1 MNETEF
7 LMSNTLTS
15 SRGVT
20 KDQGNGSSVKKA
32 SVKFAD
38 NLKEVR
44 EYTVTS
50 SEDSAEDEDQNGGSG
65 GGDETAENEVGKYD
79 NSAILEEIAKGSLFK
94 TYYAK
99 AATTTEETKP
109 KTRSIL
115 HTIKNAPS
123 KISRF
128 A

>member
-20 KDQGNGSSVKKA
+20 KDQGVKKA

-44 EYTVTS
+44 EFTVTS
-50 SEDSAEDEDQNGGSG
+50 SEDSAEDEDQNGGCSG
-65 GGDETAENEVGKYD
+65 GGETGENELGKYD

-99 AATTTEETKP
+99 AATTEETKP
-109 KTRSIL
+109 KSRSIL
-115 HTIKNAPS
+115 HTIKNTPI
-123 KISRF
+123 KMSRF

>member
-20 KDQGNGSSVKKA
+20 KDQGNGSSVKKV

-50 SEDSAEDEDQNGGSG
+50 SEDSAEDEDQNGCSG
-65 GGDETAENEVGKYD
+65 DGETGEIEVGKSD

-99 AATTTEETKP
+99 AGTTEETKL
-109 KTRSIL
+109 KARSIL
-115 HTIKNAPS
+115 HTIKNAPI